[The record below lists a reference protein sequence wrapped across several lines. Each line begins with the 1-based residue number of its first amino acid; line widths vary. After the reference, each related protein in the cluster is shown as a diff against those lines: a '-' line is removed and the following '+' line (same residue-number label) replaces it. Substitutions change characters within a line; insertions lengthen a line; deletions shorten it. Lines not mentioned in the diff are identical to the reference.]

1 MKELTNINE
10 QTFFATNVSEYTG
23 FKEEGKHAILASDV
37 SVLKLIE
44 SGANFSAV
52 GLNQIIVI
60 GDQISDVISKLIG
73 VDVFVV
79 GAQSWAQGIDL
90 AAQSAELN
98 NRIICIEDNETQ
110 DLRQLIESTLK

>member
-1 MKELTNINE
+1 MKEVTNIKE
-10 QTFFATNVSEYTG
+10 QTFFATNVSEFTG
-23 FKEEGKHAILASDV
+23 FEGEGKHAILASGA

-44 SGANFSAV
+44 SGANFSAA

-60 GDQISDVISKLIG
+60 GDQISDIISKLIG

-79 GAQSWAQGIDL
+79 GAQSWEQAIDL

-98 NRIICIEDNETQ
+98 NRIICIEDDETQ
-110 DLRQLIESTLK
+110 DLRLLIESTLK